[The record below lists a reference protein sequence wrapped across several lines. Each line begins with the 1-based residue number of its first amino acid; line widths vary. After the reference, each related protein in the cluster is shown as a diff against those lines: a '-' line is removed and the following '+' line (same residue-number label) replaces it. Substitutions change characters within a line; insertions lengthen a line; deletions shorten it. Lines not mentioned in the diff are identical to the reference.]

1 MGKISRD
8 LPLSEI
14 VLRRY
19 EKPQLNVGERELVK
33 KLCLS
38 VGLLQPGDSRD
49 VVVDLLYVMLKN
61 RKREMKCPEIE
72 KRVIASRKK
81 HRQPMVGIAGS
92 NVRRQ
97 LKRLRELFLVE
108 KVKNKYRLA
117 EFSKPGEIF
126 EQKVEKFL
134 LENTLSRVKEYF
146 AKVDETFFR

>member
-1 MGKISRD
+1 MGKISMD

-19 EKPQLNVGERELVK
+19 EKPRPNAGERELVK

-61 RKREMKCPEIE
+61 RKREMNCPEIE

-108 KVKNKYRLA
+108 KVKNKYRL
-117 EFSKPGEIF
+117 EG
-126 EQKVEKFL
+126 
-134 LENTLSRVKEYF
+134 
-146 AKVDETFFR
+146 